1 MYSGGSNDG
10 HGSAD
15 GLAVP
20 PENCRHGAIHVTNS
34 YANRISATQRTLAVA
49 FIVTW
54 LALAA
59 LPFAWTMWGSFKVQQ
74 DFFSFTGWHDAVSG
88 HNTVEQ
94 TGSAFTLKAYRGV
107 WFEQQFWKPA
117 VRTLIVSAAVVI
129 ISLAFGTLGGYALAR
144 SNQRY
149 AFFILITALLFRAI
163 PGITLISGYLQP
175 FFRLNLWGH
184 LSTAVIV
191 LVALN
196 QPFTLWLLH
205 SFFLGVPRALDES
218 ALVDGCTRFQAF
230 RLTIMPV
237 MWPGVVTTGIF
248 SFLGAYNDF
257 VICQMLLSRQNQT
270 MVPTIS
276 GFLGTIAQAGR
287 PMYAVAA
294 TVIVTLPL
302 FLLVLAFQRRI
313 VSGLTAG
320 AVRE

>member
-1 MYSGGSNDG
+1 MT
-10 HGSAD
+10 
-15 GLAVP
+15 P
-20 PENCRHGAIHVTNS
+20 S
-34 YANRISATQRTLAVA
+34 YVNRVSATRRTLATT
-49 FIVTW
+49 FIVAW
-54 LALAA
+54 LALAI
-59 LPFAWTMWGSFKVQQ
+59 LPFAWTLWGSFKVQQ
-74 DFFSFTGWHDAVSG
+74 DFFSFAGWQDALSG
-88 HNTVEQ
+88 PHTQEQ
-94 TGSAFTLKAYRGV
+94 TGSAFTLGAYRGV
-107 WFEQQFWKPA
+107 WIEQQFWKPA
-117 VRTLIVSAAVVI
+117 ARTLIVSAAVVV

-149 AFFILITALLFRAI
+149 AFFILIAALVFRAI

-175 FFRLNLWGH
+175 FFRLNMWGH
-184 LSTAVIV
+184 LWTAVIV

-218 ALVDGCTRFQAF
+218 AMVDGCTRFQAF

-237 MWPGVVTTGIF
+237 MWPGVITTGIF

-270 MVPTIS
+270 MVPTIA

-302 FLLVLAFQRRI
+302 FFLVLAFQSRI

-320 AVRE
+320 AVKG